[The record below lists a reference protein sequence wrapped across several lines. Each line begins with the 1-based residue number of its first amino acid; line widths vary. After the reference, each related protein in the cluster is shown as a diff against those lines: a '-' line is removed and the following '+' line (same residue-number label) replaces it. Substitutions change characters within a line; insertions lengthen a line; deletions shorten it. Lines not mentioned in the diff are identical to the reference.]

1 MIGDP
6 PLKAGPLKGITIDLQ
21 TLRGE
26 YLEKMGWDPKTGK
39 PSQKRLEE
47 LGIGEISKD
56 L

>member
-21 TLRGE
+21 TLADE

-39 PSQKRLEE
+39 PSSKKLEE
-47 LGIGEISKD
+47 LGLESVSENP
-56 L
+56 